1 MILRRYNFVSIYFIR
16 LRLRLERLFQIDK
29 MTLVAELFQH
39 KKKLFL
45 QMETD

>member
-1 MILRRYNFVSIYFIR
+1 MILRQFNFASIYFIR
-16 LRLRLERLFQIDK
+16 LRLRFERLFQIDK
-29 MTLVAELFQH
+29 MTLTAELFQH